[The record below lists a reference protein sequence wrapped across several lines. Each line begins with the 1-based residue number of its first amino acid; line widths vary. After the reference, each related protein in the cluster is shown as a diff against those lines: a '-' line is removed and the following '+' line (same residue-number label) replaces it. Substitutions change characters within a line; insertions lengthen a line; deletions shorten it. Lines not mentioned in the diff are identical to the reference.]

1 MHYGHNRELLEA
13 CKPLSEYSWFINE
26 IRKNQKEGNS
36 LEKSVES
43 AINSM
48 PDSYVIKPII
58 LKNRS
63 EVKRMCITEFNK
75 EKFLRCCELEAER
88 ERERADRIEAEAKA
102 EISKAKSEVIKVRSE
117 VNKIKSEAEKE
128 KIQAE
133 LISIRNLMNSIN
145 MSAEDVMK
153 SMGFSPEKI
162 KEYKKLLGM

>member
-1 MHYGHNRELLEA
+1 MVYKL
-13 CKPLSEYSWFINE
+13 NE

-43 AINSM
+43 AINNM

-63 EVKRMCITEFNK
+63 EVERMCITEFNK

-117 VNKIKSEAEKE
+117 VNKIKAEAEKE